1 VTKAG
6 ILMTKIKPIAIP
18 VIIGPTASGKTNIAL
33 ELAKIAP
40 IEIVSADSRQIYK
53 YMTIG
58 TAKPTNEELSL
69 VKHHLIDFL
78 FPNVAYSAGK
88 FAEDALIAIND
99 IISRDKIPVIVG
111 GTGFYIKAFF
121 EGLSDEPVSESRDLI
136 RENLNNMLKD
146 KGREHLYNLLK
157 QIDPVS
163 AEKNRDMNPQRIVRA
178 IEFYYSFGIKFSE
191 SPESEKKHDFVPKY
205 FGLFPEREFLYQI
218 INSRVD
224 KMIESGLIDEVQYLL
239 SLGFDFKF
247 NSMNTVGYKEIINF
261 LEGQSTLD
269 RAIELIKQNT
279 RRYAKRQFTWFKKIE
294 GVIDITNDIER
305 LKNEFNRL

>member
-1 VTKAG
+1 
-6 ILMTKIKPIAIP
+6 MTQNKTLEIP
-18 VIIGPTASGKTNIAL
+18 VIFGPTASGKTKIAL
-33 ELAKIAP
+33 DLAQIAP

-58 TAKPTNEELSL
+58 TAKPTKEELSL

-88 FAEDALIAIND
+88 FAEDALTAVND
-99 IISRDKIPVIVG
+99 IINRDKIPVIVG

-121 EGLSDEPVSESRDLI
+121 EGLSDEPVNESRDLI
-136 RENLNNMLKD
+136 RDNLNNMLNE
-146 KGREHLYNLLK
+146 KGREHLYQLLK

-191 SPESEKKHDFVPKY
+191 SPESEKKHNFVPKY
-205 FGLFPEREFLYQI
+205 FGLFPPRESLYQI

-224 KMIESGLIDEVQYLL
+224 SMIESGLIDEVQYLL
-239 SLGFDFKF
+239 SLGFDLKF
-247 NSMNTVGYKEIINF
+247 NSMNTVGYKEIINYLDGQTS
-261 LEGQSTLD
+261 LE
-269 RAIELIKQNT
+269 RAIELIKQNS
-279 RRYAKRQFTWFKKIE
+279 RHYSKRQFTWFNKID
-294 GVIDITNDIER
+294 GVIDITNDSER